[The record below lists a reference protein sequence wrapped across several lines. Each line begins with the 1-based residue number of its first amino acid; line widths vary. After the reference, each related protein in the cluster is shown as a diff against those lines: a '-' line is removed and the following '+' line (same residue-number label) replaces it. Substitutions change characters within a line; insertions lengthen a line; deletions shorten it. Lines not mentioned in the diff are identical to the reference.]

1 MKVHHYFSP
10 LCQSNFVLL
19 VFFRG
24 RYFKECTVCAVVLKS
39 KSCCC
44 FFFVAKTSFEFNVFK
59 MCTHTKP
66 NYLVKIIKAHHATL
80 PTQPRGRMNKKG
92 GRAAQSF
99 SCHLTSAQKSHM
111 HPSPIHATSF
121 LPIFHISVIA
131 GFSTEH
137 LFQNKCTKSR
147 RVRSVCKGCLREYP
161 PSFPPSPHAY
171 FQTNDL
177 SLSRCE
183 GD

>member
-1 MKVHHYFSP
+1 
-10 LCQSNFVLL
+10 
-19 VFFRG
+19 
-24 RYFKECTVCAVVLKS
+24 
-39 KSCCC
+39 
-44 FFFVAKTSFEFNVFK
+44 

-80 PTQPRGRMNKKG
+80 PTQPRGRMNKKR

-177 SLSRCE
+177 SLSRCVSQLSE
-183 GD
+183 GDWGWGWGTHSFVSTLYISSFFCLPWAMQNMYTIILYLFSSY